1 MFFAVSKSC
10 DSLCAQSRFRD
21 KKEKART
28 DCLLEFGVAGGTK
41 KKRAGTETRP
51 YKILSKPMSGG
62 QGCFYCQVKAAI
74 CRAAARTGF
83 SFFENYDTITTIKS

>member
-1 MFFAVSKSC
+1 MFFAVSKSR

-28 DCLLEFGVAGGTK
+28 DCLLEFGVAG
-41 KKRAGTETRP
+41 
-51 YKILSKPMSGG
+51 
-62 QGCFYCQVKAAI
+62 
-74 CRAAARTGF
+74 AARF